1 MGTLYPKYKKERM
14 IKMRERNWKF
24 NVYLNTDEKSM
35 LRKKAEATGLTTSA
49 LIRYLITDF
58 KPKEKPP
65 EEFYESLNSIRK
77 IGNVLNQIAVRMHM
91 IGYVEDEKN
100 LRRTITNLNNMIMS
114 IKEYYLLPDKTDKDN
129 AN

>member
-1 MGTLYPKYKKERM
+1 
-14 IKMRERNWKF
+14 MRQRNWKF
-24 NVYLNTDEKSM
+24 NVYLNTKEKFM
-35 LRKKAEATGLTTSA
+35 LQEKAEKTGLTTSA
-49 LIRYLITDF
+49 LVRMLITDF

-65 EEFYESLNSIRK
+65 KEFYESLDSIRK

-100 LRRTITNLNNMIMS
+100 LRLTITNLNNMIMS

-129 AN
+129 AD

>member
-1 MGTLYPKYKKERM
+1 
-14 IKMRERNWKF
+14 MRERNWKF
-24 NVYLNTDEKSM
+24 NVYLNTDEKFM
-35 LRKKAEATGLTTSA
+35 LRRKAEATGLTTSA

-91 IGYVEDEKN
+91 IGYVENEKN

-114 IKEYYLLPDKTDKDN
+114 IKEYYLLPDKVDKDN
-129 AN
+129 AH